1 MNRFSIGTHA
11 FILIVLAVGIIYSLP
26 NLYPAKPAIQIAYT
40 DSGQSA
46 DQGLLNEVTEILS
59 AKSIQSESIGLK
71 DNNIVAKFSSFD
83 DQLAA
88 KSALQRILLDRA
100 IVALNLEPSTPQ
112 WLRDIGGGPLKL
124 GLDLSG
130 GVHFLLEVDIES
142 ALDNRLDSLLNQ
154 YRKKF
159 RDDRINVESSQ
170 KKDKELSFSFASDED
185 YNKALKVFGD
195 DNITAVGTALYDIQT
210 NTIRNNVDISY
221 SQSAIK
227 EIRDYAVGQNLMTL
241 RNRVNELGVSEP
253 IVQRQGSSR
262 IVVELPGVQDTTAAK
277 KIIGKTANLEF
288 RLEAAPDD
296 NITAVGTALYDIQ
309 TNTIRN
315 NVDISYSQSAIKE
328 IRDYAVGQNLMT
340 LRNRVNELGVSEPIV
355 QRQGSSRIVVEL
367 PGVQDTTA
375 AKKIIGKTANLEFR
389 LEAAPT
395 TSRLRKEEFTY
406 QDERMGS
413 AYLEKNIIVAGER
426 VTNASSGFDESGFAQ
441 VNISLDMQGGRAMQK
456 ATSGNIGRRLG
467 VLFVERK
474 NKSTLTIDE
483 NGDEVIEQ
491 SSYIEKNI
499 ISLATVQAV
508 LGTGFRITG
517 VGSPQEASE
526 LALLLR
532 AGALAA
538 PMKFVEER
546 TVGPS
551 LGKENIELGIRSIII
566 GLLSVVLFMVFY
578 YRWFGL
584 AANIALFANV
594 VLITG
599 FMSLLGAT
607 LTLPGIAGIVLT
619 IGMAVDAN
627 VLIFS
632 RIREELAEGRDP
644 QTAIQEGFSRAFVT
658 IFDAN
663 VTTLIASIVLYAIGT
678 GPIKGFAITLSIGII
693 TSMFT
698 AILGTRAIINL
709 MYGNK
714 NIKELRV

>member
-1 MNRFSIGTHA
+1 MNRFSIWTYT
-11 FILIVLAVGIIYSLP
+11 FILLVLSIGVIYSLP

-40 DSGQSA
+40 DSGKSA
-46 DQGLLNEVTEILS
+46 DQILLNQVTQILNDQNIS
-59 AKSIQSESIGLK
+59 TESVGLK
-71 DNNIVAKFSSFD
+71 ENNIVAKFTSFD
-83 DQLAA
+83 DQLAG
-88 KSALQRILLDRA
+88 KSALQRALLDQA

-130 GVHFLLEVDIES
+130 GVHFLLEVDIDS
-142 ALDNRLDSLLNQ
+142 ALDNRLESLLNE

-159 RDDRINVESSQ
+159 RDDRISVESSR
-170 KKDKELSFSFASDED
+170 KDNKDLFFSFASDED
-185 YNKALKVFGD
+185 YNKAVKIFNE
-195 DNITAVGTALYDIQT
+195 DNVTPLGTALYDLSP
-210 NTIRNNVDISY
+210 NSVRNLVELSY
-221 SQSAIK
+221 SSSAIK

-288 RLEAAPDD
+288 RLEA
-296 NITAVGTALYDIQ
+296 
-309 TNTIRN
+309 
-315 NVDISYSQSAIKE
+315 
-328 IRDYAVGQNLMT
+328 
-340 LRNRVNELGVSEPIV
+340 
-355 QRQGSSRIVVEL
+355 SS
-367 PGVQDTTA
+367 
-375 AKKIIGKTANLEFR
+375 
-389 LEAAPT
+389 T
-395 TSRLRKEEFTY
+395 TSRLRKEEFDF
-406 QDERMGS
+406 QDERMG
-413 AYLEKNIIVAGER
+413 AAFLEKNIIVAGER

-441 VNISLDMQGGRAMQK
+441 VNITLDMQGGRAMQK
-456 ATSGNIGRRLG
+456 ATNGNIGRRLA
-467 VLFVERK
+467 VLFVEQK
-474 NKSTLTIDE
+474 NKSVLVQDDE
-483 NGDEVIEQ
+483 GNDLIEQ
-491 SSYIEKNI
+491 SSYIEKEI

-508 LGTGFRITG
+508 LGTAFRITG

-551 LGKENIELGIRSIII
+551 LGKENIELGVRSIII
-566 GLLSVVLFMVFY
+566 GLLSVIAFMLFY

-632 RIREELAEGRDP
+632 RIREELKEGKEP

-658 IFDAN
+658 IVDAN
-663 VTTLIASIVLYAIGT
+663 VTTLIASIILYAIGT
-678 GPIKGFAITLSIGII
+678 GPVKGFAITLSIGIL

-698 AILGTRAIINL
+698 AILGTRAIINI

>member
-1 MNRFSIGTHA
+1 MNKFSIWTHA
-11 FILIVLAVGIIYSLP
+11 FILMVLAIGIVYSLP
-26 NLYPAKPAIQIAYT
+26 NLYPANPAIQVAYT
-40 DSGQSA
+40 DSGKSA
-46 DQGLLNEVTEILS
+46 DQALLNQVNEILAS
-59 AKSIQSESIGLK
+59 KSIASISVGLEE
-71 DNNIVAKFSSFD
+71 NNIVAKFASFD

-88 KSALQRILLDRA
+88 KSALQRILLDQA

-159 RDDRINVESSQ
+159 RDDRISVESSQ
-170 KKDKELSFSFASDED
+170 KSNKELIFAFVTDED

-195 DNITAVGTALYDIQT
+195 DNITAVGTALYDLQT
-210 NTIRNNVDISY
+210 NAIRNRVVLAY
-221 SQSAIK
+221 SQSAVK

-288 RLEAAPDD
+288 RLEA
-296 NITAVGTALYDIQ
+296 
-309 TNTIRN
+309 
-315 NVDISYSQSAIKE
+315 
-328 IRDYAVGQNLMT
+328 
-340 LRNRVNELGVSEPIV
+340 
-355 QRQGSSRIVVEL
+355 GS
-367 PGVQDTTA
+367 
-375 AKKIIGKTANLEFR
+375 
-389 LEAAPT
+389 T
-395 TSRLRKEEFTY
+395 TSRLRKEEFDY
-406 QDERMGS
+406 KDARMGS
-413 AYLEKNIIVAGER
+413 AYLEKSVIVAGER

-474 NKSTLTIDE
+474 SKSNLTTDE
-483 NGDEVIEQ
+483 NGNEVIEQ
-491 SSYIEKNI
+491 TSYIEKSI

-551 LGKENIELGIRSIII
+551 LGKENIELGVRSIII
-566 GLLSVVLFMVFY
+566 GLLSVIAFMLFY

-632 RIREELAEGRDP
+632 RIREELADGKDP
-644 QTAIQEGFSRAFVT
+644 QTAINEGFSRAFVT

-698 AILGTRAIINL
+698 AIMGTRAIINL

-714 NIKELRV
+714 NIEELRV

>member
-11 FILIVLAVGIIYSLP
+11 FILIVLAIGIIYSLP

-46 DQGLLNEVTEILS
+46 DQGLLNEVSDILK
-59 AKSIQSESIGLK
+59 AKNIQSESVGLK

-159 RDDRINVESSQ
+159 RDDRISVESSQ
-170 KKDKELSFSFASDED
+170 KNDKELSFSFVSDED
-185 YNKALKVFGD
+185 YNKALKIFGD

-210 NTIRNNVDISY
+210 NAIRNKVDIAY
-221 SQSAIK
+221 SQGAIK

-288 RLEAAPDD
+288 RLEA
-296 NITAVGTALYDIQ
+296 
-309 TNTIRN
+309 
-315 NVDISYSQSAIKE
+315 
-328 IRDYAVGQNLMT
+328 
-340 LRNRVNELGVSEPIV
+340 
-355 QRQGSSRIVVEL
+355 SS
-367 PGVQDTTA
+367 
-375 AKKIIGKTANLEFR
+375 
-389 LEAAPT
+389 T
-395 TSRLRKEEFTY
+395 TSRLRKEEFDY
-406 QDERMGS
+406 KDERMGS
-413 AYLEKNIIVAGER
+413 ADLEKSVIVAGER

-474 NKSTLTIDE
+474 NKSILTIDE
-483 NGDEVIEQ
+483 NGNEVIEQ

-508 LGTGFRITG
+508 LGTSFRITG

-551 LGKENIELGIRSIII
+551 LGKENIQLGIKSIII

-644 QTAIQEGFSRAFVT
+644 QTAIEQGFSRAFVT

-714 NIKELRV
+714 NIQELRV

>member
-1 MNRFSIGTHA
+1 MVLSIG
-11 FILIVLAVGIIYSLP
+11 LIYSLP

-40 DSGQSA
+40 DSGKSA
-46 DQGLLNEVTEILS
+46 DQILLNQVTEILEDRS
-59 AKSIQSESIGLK
+59 VGVESVGLK
-71 DNNIVAKFSSFD
+71 DNNIIAKFNSFD
-83 DQLAA
+83 DQLAGKA
-88 KSALQRILLDRA
+88 ALQRVLLDRA
-100 IVALNLEPSTPQ
+100 VVALNLEPSTPQ

-130 GVHFLLEVDIES
+130 GVHFLLEVDIDS
-142 ALDNRLDSLLNQ
+142 ALDNRLESLLNE

-159 RDDRINVESSQ
+159 RDERINVESSR
-170 KKDKELSFSFASDED
+170 KSNKDLIFSFISDED
-185 YNKALKVFGD
+185 YNKALRIFSD
-195 DNITAVGTALYDIQT
+195 DNITSLGTPLYDLRP
-210 NTIRNNVDISY
+210 NSLRNLVEIAY
-221 SQSAIK
+221 SQNAIK

-288 RLEAAPDD
+288 RLEAA
-296 NITAVGTALYDIQ
+296 
-309 TNTIRN
+309 
-315 NVDISYSQSAIKE
+315 S
-328 IRDYAVGQNLMT
+328 
-340 LRNRVNELGVSEPIV
+340 
-355 QRQGSSRIVVEL
+355 
-367 PGVQDTTA
+367 
-375 AKKIIGKTANLEFR
+375 
-389 LEAAPT
+389 T
-395 TSRLRKEEFTY
+395 TSRLRKEEFDF

-413 AYLEKNIIVAGER
+413 AFLEKNIIVAGDR

-441 VNISLDMQGGRAMQK
+441 VNITLDMQGGRAMQK
-456 ATSGNIGRRLG
+456 ATNGNIGRRLG
-467 VLFVERK
+467 VLFVEQK
-474 NKSTLTIDE
+474 NKSVLTKDADG
-483 NGDEVIEQ
+483 NDVIEQ
-491 SSYIEKNI
+491 TSYVTKEI

-508 LGTGFRITG
+508 LGTSFRITG

-551 LGKENIELGIRSIII
+551 LGKENIELGVRSIII
-566 GLLSVVLFMVFY
+566 GLLSVIAFMFFY
-578 YRWFGL
+578 YRWFGF

-632 RIREELAEGRDP
+632 RIREELKAGKDP

-658 IFDAN
+658 IVDAN
-663 VTTLIASIVLYAIGT
+663 VTTLIASVVLYAIGT
-678 GPIKGFAITLSIGII
+678 GPVKGFAITLSIGIL

>member
-1 MNRFSIGTHA
+1 MNRFSIWTHA
-11 FILIVLAVGIIYSLP
+11 FILMVLAIGVIYSLP
-26 NLYPAKPAIQIAYT
+26 NLYPANPAIQIAYT
-40 DSGQSA
+40 DSGKSA
-46 DQGLLNEVTEILS
+46 DQNLLNQVNEILTS
-59 AKSIQSESIGLK
+59 KSIEFVSVGLRE
-71 DNNIVAKFSSFD
+71 NNIVAKFSSFD

-88 KSALQRILLDRA
+88 KSALQRTLLDQA
-100 IVALNLEPSTPQ
+100 IVALNLEPATPQ
-112 WLRDIGGGPLKL
+112 WLRDIGAGPLKL

-159 RDDRINVESSQ
+159 RDDRISVESSQ
-170 KKDKELSFSFASDED
+170 KKGKELIFTFVSDED
-185 YNKALKVFGD
+185 YNKALKIFGD
-195 DNITAVGTALYDIQT
+195 DNITAVGAALYDLQSSV
-210 NTIRNNVDISY
+210 IRNRVALSY
-221 SQSAIK
+221 SQSAVK

-288 RLEAAPDD
+288 RLEA
-296 NITAVGTALYDIQ
+296 
-309 TNTIRN
+309 
-315 NVDISYSQSAIKE
+315 
-328 IRDYAVGQNLMT
+328 
-340 LRNRVNELGVSEPIV
+340 
-355 QRQGSSRIVVEL
+355 GS
-367 PGVQDTTA
+367 
-375 AKKIIGKTANLEFR
+375 
-389 LEAAPT
+389 T
-395 TSRLRKEEFTY
+395 TSRLRKEEFEFK
-406 QDERMGS
+406 DARMGS
-413 AYLEKNIIVAGER
+413 AYLEKSVIVAGER

-456 ATSGNIGRRLG
+456 ATSGNIGKRLG

-474 NKSTLTIDE
+474 SKSNLKIDE
-483 NGDEVIEQ
+483 SGEEVIEQ
-491 SSYIEKNI
+491 TSYIEKNI

-508 LGTGFRITG
+508 LGTSFRITG

-632 RIREELAEGRDP
+632 RIREELAEGKDP

-663 VTTLIASIVLYAIGT
+663 VTTLIASVVLYAIGT

>member
-185 YNKALKVFGD
+185 YNKALKVFG
-195 DNITAVGTALYDIQT
+195 
-210 NTIRNNVDISY
+210 
-221 SQSAIK
+221 
-227 EIRDYAVGQNLMTL
+227 
-241 RNRVNELGVSEP
+241 
-253 IVQRQGSSR
+253 
-262 IVVELPGVQDTTAAK
+262 
-277 KIIGKTANLEF
+277 
-288 RLEAAPDD
+288 DD

-584 AANIALFANV
+584 AANIALLANV

-632 RIREELAEGRDP
+632 RIKEELAEGRDP

>member
-1 MNRFSIGTHA
+1 MNRFSIWTYT
-11 FILIVLAVGIIYSLP
+11 FILMVLSIGVIYSLP

-40 DSGQSA
+40 DSGKSA
-46 DQGLLNEVTEILS
+46 DQILLNQVKDILED
-59 AKSIQSESIGLK
+59 QSTGVESVGLK
-71 DNNIVAKFSSFD
+71 DNNIIAKFNSFD
-83 DQLAA
+83 DQLTGKA
-88 KSALQRILLDRA
+88 ALQKILLDEA
-100 IVALNLEPSTPQ
+100 IIALNLEPSTPQ
-112 WLRDIGGGPLKL
+112 WLRNIGAGPLKL

-130 GVHFLLEVDIES
+130 GVHFLLEVDIDS
-142 ALDNRLDSLLNQ
+142 ALDNRLESLLNE

-159 RDDRINVESSQ
+159 RDDRINVESSR
-170 KKDKELSFSFASDED
+170 KDNKDLIFSFPSDED
-185 YNKALKVFGD
+185 YNKALKIFSE
-195 DNITAVGTALYDIQT
+195 DNITSLGTPLFDLRPSSV
-210 NTIRNNVDISY
+210 RNLVELAY

-262 IVVELPGVQDTTAAK
+262 IVVQLPGVQDTTAAK

-288 RLEAAPDD
+288 RLEAA
-296 NITAVGTALYDIQ
+296 
-309 TNTIRN
+309 
-315 NVDISYSQSAIKE
+315 S
-328 IRDYAVGQNLMT
+328 
-340 LRNRVNELGVSEPIV
+340 
-355 QRQGSSRIVVEL
+355 
-367 PGVQDTTA
+367 
-375 AKKIIGKTANLEFR
+375 
-389 LEAAPT
+389 T
-395 TSRLRKEEFTY
+395 TSRLRKEEFDW

-413 AYLEKNIIVAGER
+413 AFLEKNIIVAGER

-441 VNISLDMQGGRAMQK
+441 VNITLDMQGGRAMQK
-456 ATSGNIGRRLG
+456 ATNGNIGRRLG
-467 VLFVERK
+467 VLFVEQK
-474 NKSTLTIDE
+474 NKSVLAKDADG
-483 NGDEVIEQ
+483 NDVIEQ
-491 SSYIEKNI
+491 TSYIEKEI

-508 LGTGFRITG
+508 LGTAFRITG

-538 PMKFVEER
+538 LMKFVEER

-551 LGKENIELGIRSIII
+551 LGKENIELGVRSIII
-566 GLLSVVLFMVFY
+566 GLLSVIAFMLFY
-578 YRWFGL
+578 YRWFGF

-594 VLITG
+594 ILITG

-632 RIREELAEGRDP
+632 RIREELKEGKDA
-644 QTAIQEGFSRAFVT
+644 QTAIQEGFARAFVT
-658 IFDAN
+658 IIDAN

-678 GPIKGFAITLSIGII
+678 GPIKGFAITLSIGIL

-698 AILGTRAIINL
+698 AILGTRAIVNL

-714 NIKELRV
+714 NIEDLRV